1 MTKKI
6 CSLFVL
12 FFFAFSFAHSQKEDP
27 VLFSVAGKPVHLSE
41 FEYIYTKTNG
51 KQADF
56 SRKSLD
62 EYLDLYIKF
71 KLKVQRARDMKL
83 DTIPSLKQELA
94 GYRRQLADSYLIDK
108 EVTERLIREV
118 YERSKKDVDI
128 SHILVGLSPNAS
140 PEDTL
145 KAYKKAISVKQRLE
159 QGADFGKVA
168 SASSSDRSVKNN
180 KGHIGYVTAL
190 FPKGFYPLETA
201 VYSSPIGEISA
212 PIRTNSGYHILR
224 VNDIRDARGEIEA
237 AHILIRK
244 KEGRKEA
251 EIKTRI
257 DSIYQVLQNGSDFD
271 LLARELS
278 EDKMTAPKGGH
289 VGFFGI
295 NRFERAFE
303 DTAFALKN
311 DQDYSQP
318 FETSVGW
325 HVIKRLSKREIQPY
339 NIEKS
344 RLEAKVKK
352 DARFE
357 EAKRAMI
364 ERIKEEGNF
373 TVNQIVLEK
382 LIRSLDKEFL
392 SFKWK
397 APKEKSKE
405 VLCSFGEEKSISVG
419 EFTDYLGRA
428 SRQRIRMG
436 KNTKIPDAVHSL
448 FNNFVDESALKFEET
463 QLEVKYPEFK
473 SLMREYDEG
482 ILLFEATKMLV
493 WDKASQ
499 DTTGL
504 KAFFET
510 IKGKYKWNE
519 RAVVS
524 VYTLK
529 EEAKEKIKKVRKYAR
544 KHSSEKMLA
553 KFNKGEKKILSR
565 KENNT
570 EKGRND
576 VLDAMEWKAGSLS
589 ETEINKKNNSLN
601 FMKIEEVLPGKD
613 KALKEARGYIVADY
627 QDFLEQKWVKELRKD
642 YAVKTNRDVY
652 ESIVKD

>member
-303 DTAFALKN
+303 DTAFALEN

-405 VLCSFGEEKSISVG
+405 VLCSFGEEKLISVG

-436 KNTKIPDAVHSL
+436 KNTKIHDAVHSL